1 MQLTNNSA
9 IDLSYTDSNIL
20 FIYYQLLNIKQY
32 RCSYS
37 RETWVIWKTFEIT
50 QKCKYLCS
58 YWEYSQIHTK
68 SNIVNVVCDGKMF
81 CSSPS
86 WVDRLPN
93 NVRLICN
100 NITDNRQKSVSACIC
115 ALLSLPL
122 WHIIKFSPM
131 TPLIMAVLI
140 SYVMYYT
147 NTHTL

>member
-1 MQLTNNSA
+1 MT
-9 IDLSYTDSNIL
+9 
-20 FIYYQLLNIKQY
+20 
-32 RCSYS
+32 R
-37 RETWVIWKTFEIT
+37 VIS
-50 QKCKYLCS
+50 KCKYLS
-58 YWEYSQIHTK
+58 YWEYSQRYTK
-68 SNIVNVVCDGKMF
+68 SNILRCASKNIF
-81 CSSPS
+81 FSFS
-86 WVDRLPN
+86 WWAHRLPN

-147 NTHTL
+147 HTHKLYIHLYLYLFNARHYQALQFHNCI